1 MWKCISLSGTTLS
14 AFRFLG
20 VFMIFVIIAIA
31 LGRGVELTYQH
42 QVVRQKALGY
52 PEPGKRRSLL
62 AISV

>member
-1 MWKCISLSGTTLS
+1 
-14 AFRFLG
+14 
-20 VFMIFVIIAIA
+20 MIFVIIAIA